1 MKINRSNGFAK
12 AITRYFQDYLPTLRG
27 MSIHTIYSYRDAI
40 LLFLRFICAQ
50 NKKSIE
56 KLEFDDFT
64 AKQVELFL
72 GYLEKERH
80 NQIATRNARLSAL
93 HTLARFIASEQ
104 PEWLGEMQRI
114 LGIPFKRGAQQ
125 EPIEYL
131 EKNEVA
137 TLLGSIDQ
145 TTALGKRD
153 YALFSLMFNTGARV
167 QEILDLS
174 IQDVR
179 TEPPYQVKLKGKGKK
194 IRFCPI
200 WSQTVKLL
208 IDLAQQSPL
217 SATSNTPLFKNQR
230 GGKLTRF
237 GVRYLLNKYIKICRE
252 KVNTLKE
259 KRIHPHSLRHT
270 TAISLLKAGVDFATI
285 SQWMGHAS
293 LNTTM
298 NYARADIDLKR
309 KALAQLASSTNTP
322 TNSRGVGKS
331 TMNIDDWLK
340 RL

>member
-1 MKINRSNGFAK
+1 VTKDG
-12 AITRYFQDYLPTLRG
+12 
-27 MSIHTIYSYRDAI
+27 
-40 LLFLRFICAQ
+40 
-50 NKKSIE
+50 NK
-56 KLEFDDFT
+56 
-64 AKQVELFL
+64 V
-72 GYLEKERH
+72 
-80 NQIATRNARLSAL
+80 
-93 HTLARFIASEQ
+93 
-104 PEWLGEMQRI
+104 
-114 LGIPFKRGAQQ
+114 
-125 EPIEYL
+125 
-131 EKNEVA
+131 
-137 TLLGSIDQ
+137 
-145 TTALGKRD
+145 
-153 YALFSLMFNTGARV
+153 
-167 QEILDLS
+167 
-174 IQDVR
+174 
-179 TEPPYQVKLKGKGKK
+179 
-194 IRFCPI
+194 RFCPI

-217 SATSNTPLFKNQR
+217 SATDNTPLFKNQR

-252 KVNTLKE
+252 EVNTLKE

-322 TNSRGVGKS
+322 TNSREGKS
-331 TMNIDDWLK
+331 SMNIEDWLK